1 MNGHSE
7 LDARSGEGRASD
19 VSKISRIG
27 VVIPAYNAGP
37 WLKRTLDS
45 VAASADFVP
54 FEVVAIDDGSTDDT
68 AVIGEAYAAADSRF
82 RLVRKENGGPG
93 SARNRGFQELS
104 PEVDAVM
111 FLDADDELEPDALG
125 KLRRALEA
133 SPRAVA
139 VYGAAR
145 YIGRNSERI
154 RAGQAEGWHYDRH
167 RVDGDQLTP
176 CAPDE
181 PSTFEVMA
189 VRNAITTPGQALI
202 RRSLFT
208 QLGGFDT
215 QLRGH
220 EDWHFWV
227 RATLVG
233 ELQPIHEVLLNYRDH
248 GSAQISKN
256 ARKMRRDRRLALE
269 KLSRE
274 LPPERAACLS
284 EGQRL
289 SHRLLGQYWAGWA
302 LDSFK
307 AGKLVTAAN
316 QARHAAQE
324 HVEYAIESSRDP
336 ISAMKRALLEL
347 SNSRSAETLDSEI
360 SDTGTGRR

>member
-1 MNGHSE
+1 MGKVN
-7 LDARSGEGRASD
+7 
-19 VSKISRIG
+19 RIG

-37 WLKRTLDS
+37 WLKKALDS
-45 VAASADFVP
+45 VAANLDYVP
-54 FEVVAIDDGSTDDT
+54 FEVVAVDDGSSDDT
-68 AVIGEAYAAADSRF
+68 ASVGEAYAASDSRF
-82 RLVRKENGGPG
+82 RLIRKENGGPG

-104 PEVDAVM
+104 PEVDAVI
-111 FLDADDELEPDALG
+111 FLDADDELEPHALG
-125 KLRRALEA
+125 ALRRALET

-145 YIGRNSERI
+145 YIGRNSERV
-154 RAGQAEGWHYDRH
+154 REGQAEGWHYDRH
-167 RVDGDQLTP
+167 RVDGDQLSP

-181 PSTFEVMA
+181 PSTLEVMA
-189 VRNAITTPGQALI
+189 VRNAITSPGQALI
-202 RRSLFT
+202 RRSVVA

-215 QLRGH
+215 ELRGH

-233 ELQPIHEVLLNYRDH
+233 ELQPIHDVLLNYRDH
-248 GSAQISKN
+248 GASQISKN
-256 ARKMRRDRRLALE
+256 ARKMRRDRKLAVE

-274 LPPERAACLS
+274 LPADQAACLA

-302 LDSFK
+302 ISSFK

-324 HVEYAIESSRDP
+324 HVEYALESSRDP
-336 ISAMKRALLEL
+336 IASMKRVLLERA
-347 SNSRSAETLDSEI
+347 SSRGEELDEGS
-360 SDTGTGRR
+360 STGTDRH

>member
-1 MNGHSE
+1 MDGHSK
-7 LDARSGEGRASD
+7 LDARTAEGRSSG
-19 VSKISRIG
+19 VSKINRIG

-37 WLKRTLDS
+37 WLKKTLDS
-45 VAASADFVP
+45 VAANTDYIP
-54 FEVVAIDDGSTDDT
+54 FEAVAVDDGSSDDT
-68 AVIGEAYAAADSRF
+68 ASIGEAYAAADSRF

-93 SARNRGFQELS
+93 SARNRGFRELS
-104 PEVDAVM
+104 PDVDAVM
-111 FLDADDELEPDALG
+111 FLDADDELEPNALG
-125 KLRRALEA
+125 TLRRALEA

-154 RAGQAEGWHYDRH
+154 REGQAEGWHYDRH
-167 RVDGDQLTP
+167 RVDGDQLSP

-181 PSTFEVMA
+181 PSTLEVMA

-215 QLRGH
+215 ELRGH

-248 GSAQISKN
+248 GAAQISKN
-256 ARKMRRDRRLALE
+256 GRKMRRDRKLAIE

-274 LPPERAACLS
+274 LPADRASCLS
-284 EGQRL
+284 QGQRL
-289 SHRLLGQYWAGWA
+289 SHRLLGQYWTEWA
-302 LDSFK
+302 ISSFK

-316 QARHAAQE
+316 QVRHAAQE

-336 ISAMKRALLEL
+336 IASVKRALQEL
-347 SNSRSAETLDSEI
+347 SSSRGDAAGDEVSQ
-360 SDTGTGRR
+360 TGRR